1 MKLNFSLI
9 VRILSTVFAFLL
21 LTQSLTSKESGR
33 IIDNNLRYLIV
44 SVSKIRSDLKSLTNY
59 ITDIAINTLVS
70 SKFDQFESA
79 LRGISG
85 VQIRLQGNDEAQ
97 PGSTV
102 ARIPHDILS
111 REGAGFRSGDIIVL
125 VFRRSPSGGVEVI
138 AATLINRNFK

>member
-1 MKLNFSLI
+1 MDDKL
-9 VRILSTVFAFLL
+9 R
-21 LTQSLTSKESGR
+21 
-33 IIDNNLRYLIV
+33 DLIV
-44 SVSKIRSDLKSLTNY
+44 SVSRIRSNLNSLTNY
-59 ITDIAINTLVS
+59 ITDIAINTLAS

-85 VQIRLQGNDEAQ
+85 AQVRLQGNDEAQ

-111 REGAGFRSGDIIVL
+111 REGTGFRSGDIIVL

-138 AATLINRNFK
+138 AATLINRSFK